1 MLRWEGDSYIIP
13 CIAYIHLLY
22 SSNKEYNLLGSL
34 RSPGGTWRP
43 AVTPV
48 GNMPSPSPVGGA
60 PGPVTQT
67 SLAYKGTT
75 SPLIGSGHNMAAR
88 PFSATPQVR

>member
-1 MLRWEGDSYIIP
+1 MVILYLV
-13 CIAYIHLLY
+13 YIHFLY

-88 PFSATPQVR
+88 PFSATPQVQ